1 MKIKPLIASGGY
13 VISGDAKRLEVK
25 VDLGNLGENAYNIM
39 LDMLIYG
46 NLSMEEL
53 RTQDTGTIPFVIV

>member
-1 MKIKPLIASGGY
+1 MKVDPVTAIGGY
-13 VISGDAKRLEVK
+13 VISGDNKRLEVK

-46 NLSMEEL
+46 NLSTEEI
-53 RTQDTGTIPFVIV
+53 RTQDTGKMK